1 MEKTYYEL
9 CITPTKHHKLFS
21 EFLFDLGIEAIEE
34 RDNSIIVRDEEDLSE
49 IEWAVERFARELSKT
64 LKDDDIKV
72 SQKLEKKLN
81 IDWIEKYKNSI
92 QPIEIGRFYVHPTWE
107 KDKEGF
113 INILIDPALSF
124 GTGHHESTSSCLEL
138 ISETVKKGDTFLD
151 VGCGSGILSI
161 AAAKLGAKVELC
173 DTDPLSIESA
183 KKNFSLNGVK
193 YEDIW
198 VGSADKAKKEYDTVV
213 ANIVAD
219 ILIMISKDLKKSVK
233 NDANLILSGI
243 LDKYLDKVLSKFND
257 FQLIKIIKKGEWRTI
272 YLKKGK

>member
-183 KKNFSLNGVK
+183 KKNFSLNDVK